1 MIHSFSFPH
10 RREPGGCSPPPL
22 PPIFFVCL
30 FLFMPIH
37 SFYPRPNTPFNG
49 CSEIT
54 IPRARLFIIS
64 RRPGGALLP
73 RCAASSSPPRPPHR
87 VGLSVRGEM
96 RIAAM
101 IRDREFSIL
110 NSPNQCVRF
119 CMFFIYLFF
128 LRFHLLPSIQ
138 VGRENARE
146 GSLDNSC
153 PPLRGRAGGG
163 GGEGGG
169 TRIRVQTACTDSI
182 RRFCEISK
190 RV

>member
-1 MIHSFSFPH
+1 MFRDNNTASTIIYYIQETG
-10 RREPGGCSPPPL
+10 RRAPAPL
-22 PPIFFVCL
+22 
-30 FLFMPIH
+30 
-37 SFYPRPNTPFNG
+37 R
-49 CSEIT
+49 
-54 IPRARLFIIS
+54 RL
-64 RRPGGALLP
+64 LL
-73 RCAASSSPPRPPHR
+73 AAAPPHR